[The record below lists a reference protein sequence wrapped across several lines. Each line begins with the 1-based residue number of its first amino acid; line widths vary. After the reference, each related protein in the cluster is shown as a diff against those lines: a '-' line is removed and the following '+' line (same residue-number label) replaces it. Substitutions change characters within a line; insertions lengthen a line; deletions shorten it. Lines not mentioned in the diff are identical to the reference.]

1 LAIDD
6 ETLIAKSTVVNAI
19 LCAMVEPPRR
29 VLFMTVRSPGFDL
42 DNYLPYLIN
51 RVGSI
56 MALRFGEDVLAR
68 FDLSIAMWRVL
79 AALASHGPQRHT
91 DLAGLTSIEVST
103 LSRIVTRL
111 VRTGLVGRTPSPTSG
126 REITLA
132 LSERGRGLVD
142 RLIPLGQHYEE
153 VASAGLSKQEQA
165 VLRRALRRMYSN
177 LVMAE
182 PMKVTETAGKPA
194 ARLNAPPVS

>member
-1 LAIDD
+1 
-6 ETLIAKSTVVNAI
+6 
-19 LCAMVEPPRR
+19 
-29 VLFMTVRSPGFDL
+29 MTRPSPSLDL

-56 MALRFGEDVLAR
+56 MALRFGEEVLAK
-68 FDLSIAMWRVL
+68 FGLSIAMWRVL
-79 AALASHGPQRHT
+79 AALASHGAQRHT

-111 VRTGLVGRTPSPTSG
+111 VRTGLVVRTPSSTSG

-132 LSERGRGLVD
+132 LSERGRGLVE
-142 RLIPLGQHYEE
+142 RLIPLGRHYED

-165 VLRRALRRMYSN
+165 VLQSALRRMYRN
-177 LVMAE
+177 LVDAE
-182 PMKVTETAGKPA
+182 PMRVTEAWEK
-194 ARLNAPPVS
+194 